1 MVTDLPIRIDSR
13 FNRVAAV
20 IVWSLAALA
29 GITAIWSADVSLAWV
44 YAGAPLAAL
53 LGWAALWR
61 PCVIVS
67 EHGVRIENVSHD
79 VEVPW
84 EALVHVETARAL
96 TLHTPS
102 GAFTAWSA
110 PAPGVFTAMM
120 NNAKARREATA
131 AGGAARPSDR
141 LGTDSGNAALVVRE
155 TWRRRLDAGL
165 VQLGVADATSV
176 SRHWRVALIV
186 ASIVLTTATVS
197 LIIATG

>member
-1 MVTDLPIRIDSR
+1 VTDQAIRIDSR
-13 FNRVAAV
+13 FNRIAAV

-29 GITAIWSADVSLAWV
+29 VITAVWSSDPRLAWV

-79 VEVPW
+79 VDIPW

-102 GAFTAWSA
+102 GGFTAWSA
-110 PAPGVFTAMM
+110 PAPGYFTTMM
-120 NNAKARREATA
+120 GNTRARREARA
-131 AGGAARPSDR
+131 AGGDARPSDR
-141 LGTDSGNAALVVRE
+141 MGTDSGNAAVVVRE
-155 TWRRRLDAGL
+155 TWRRRLDAGQ
-165 VQLGVADATSV
+165 VPLGVAGETPVKRQWHVLLIAACVVLAMV
-176 SRHWRVALIV
+176 SVALIV
-186 ASIVLTTATVS
+186 A
-197 LIIATG
+197 TG

>member
-1 MVTDLPIRIDSR
+1 VTDLPIRIDSR

-29 GITAIWSADVSLAWV
+29 VITAVWSGDASLLWV

-53 LGWAALWR
+53 LGWAGLWR

-67 EHGVRIENVSHD
+67 EQGVRIENVSHD
-79 VEVPW
+79 VDVPW

-120 NNAKARREATA
+120 NTARARREATA
-131 AGGAARPSDR
+131 AGGVAHPSDR
-141 LGTDSGNAALVVRE
+141 LGTDSGNAAVVVRE

-165 VQLGVADATSV
+165 VQLGVADETSV
-176 SRHWRVALIV
+176 GRRWHVALIVSSIVLAALTVALIV
-186 ASIVLTTATVS
+186 A
-197 LIIATG
+197 TG